1 MADGSNAL
9 YISSQNGHTATVE
22 FLLRDL
28 QVEVDVPRDTGATAF
43 LIACEEGHAEVAR
56 LLAEYGA
63 DINYANKAGATPFY
77 VSCQNG
83 RKYFRCA
90 NSCAHLFVGSLQ
102 NVTLWTCY
110 ACSAQT

>member
-43 LIACEEGHAEVAR
+43 LIACEEGHAEKGGVRAPPQ
-56 LLAEYGA
+56 A
-63 DINYANKAGATPFY
+63 
-77 VSCQNG
+77 Q
-83 RKYFRCA
+83 
-90 NSCAHLFVGSLQ
+90 SL
-102 NVTLWTCY
+102 VRRR
-110 ACSAQT
+110 